1 MPQAT
6 TSSSRDNPNHH
17 KDDKIDKSQK
27 TLQDGR
33 LADLTAAYQASSD
46 FQSNNQD
53 EISKTSSKFASS
65 AEVKAIEEK
74 VKDFVSSSQVLMS
87 VLDDIRK
94 IHPVIDVVVLAFKAV
109 VTLELKRRDNDQKVL
124 VLQVKMQDMM
134 EIFVQLR
141 VIAPN
146 QKESNRGFTVE
157 ESLKKIC
164 FRIAE
169 DIWSCANL
177 CDSYSK
183 KRLLVK
189 LLKSPIYEGRLAGY
203 IQTFVERRTELHTVL
218 GMFTA
223 HKIHSTFSLLE
234 NNQEVLKSINNS
246 IQVIF
251 ERLRTQT
258 PIEKQIWKLI
268 ESKGGLEKCTEDE
281 SALTELV
288 KFDLYGPE
296 HSEEVGVKMNVP
308 PVPPVPSAMYP
319 GYSTYSSPGAAAV
332 LGLNPTPSTYQ
343 PQLQP
348 RTSTASQGFAAPMST
363 EMYYGSSLPVYNS
376 SPPPPLEK
384 HMKPVHSHRSY
395 SGNRRVSNSQPI
407 EYLHRPESPT
417 RYHSTFATRSS
428 APSQAWAGYAPAT
441 YEYSESRQRHRS
453 TTTQRTSSTHERFH
467 RGLELE
473 NEYRTSND
481 PGSRRDAE
489 QDPPGP
495 PAHEVNQL
503 KQELQLDVDD
513 DLKKNMTVFKRKL
526 DEQQRQLQQIENTV
540 INQGD
545 RVISVVREGPHD
557 RIHDPELRAIWK
569 EMGWKLGVPVQEF
582 VHTLHDYYVAQN
594 NDSAV
599 VDNYFTIMASPAPG
613 STADDQT
620 LALRAAFSAA
630 KQRAAEKWALKHIN
644 IKNIIP
650 LMEVFDGDASGFV
663 SVWEANQ
670 VASLRPKD
678 WSFLQWLA
686 YWAAGRHFTIW
697 QYRQKIGAIIL
708 QMFKSVEDL
717 IPTNRDIVNHYLLGL
732 WAVDQVLCQIVP
744 CTEPPDGILAE
755 KIASYTHTEEDIMEQ
770 KLKALNYE
778 IDGPDT
784 LGLIIG
790 DSQIERN
797 LLPLIYLLLKFHL
810 MIIRAGSRTVYDREE
825 LFTAEETL
833 SQIFDAI
840 FARVDTLYW
849 LFGSTIVDSPFLR
862 ESRLGAFAFGMY
874 SAVFRGIDPYYP
886 LALDYGITKEIAPLS
901 DIPDVPLKHRSPGII
916 EPADSTFHPF
926 TLNEYITGVEGF
938 WERLNCMV
946 TAASVHNVR
955 RLGHLQYTWDF
966 LLQPDAD
973 ISLKLGCL
981 ALLFLVLNV

>member
-1 MPQAT
+1 
-6 TSSSRDNPNHH
+6 
-17 KDDKIDKSQK
+17 
-27 TLQDGR
+27 
-33 LADLTAAYQASSD
+33 
-46 FQSNNQD
+46 
-53 EISKTSSKFASS
+53 
-65 AEVKAIEEK
+65 
-74 VKDFVSSSQVLMS
+74 MS
-87 VLDDIRK
+87 VLDDVRK
-94 IHPVIDVVVLAFKAV
+94 IHPVVDVVVLAFKAV

-146 QKESNRGFTVE
+146 QKESGRGFTVE

-164 FRIAE
+164 SRIAE

-281 SALTELV
+281 SVLTELV
-288 KFDLYGPE
+288 KFDLYGC
-296 HSEEVGVKMNVP
+296 VGDR
-308 PVPPVPSAMYP
+308 SWF
-319 GYSTYSSPGAAAV
+319 T
-332 LGLNPTPSTYQ
+332 
-343 PQLQP
+343 
-348 RTSTASQGFAAPMST
+348 TS
-363 EMYYGSSLPVYNS
+363 
-376 SPPPPLEK
+376 
-384 HMKPVHSHRSY
+384 
-395 SGNRRVSNSQPI
+395 
-407 EYLHRPESPT
+407 
-417 RYHSTFATRSS
+417 
-428 APSQAWAGYAPAT
+428 
-441 YEYSESRQRHRS
+441 
-453 TTTQRTSSTHERFH
+453 
-467 RGLELE
+467 
-473 NEYRTSND
+473 
-481 PGSRRDAE
+481 
-489 QDPPGP
+489 DPPGP

-513 DLKKNMTVFKRKL
+513 DLKKNMAVFKRKL

-540 INQGD
+540 ITQGD

-557 RIHDPELRAIWK
+557 RIYDPELRAIWK
-569 EMGWKLGVPVQEF
+569 EMARTRGHSSFYGWKLGVPVQEF
-582 VHTLHDYYVAQN
+582 VHTLHDYYIAQN

-599 VDNYFTIMASPAPG
+599 LDNYFTVPASPG

-650 LMEVFDGDASGFV
+650 LLEVFDGDASGFV

-697 QYRQKIGAIIL
+697 QYRQKIGTIIL

-717 IPTNRDIVNHYLLGL
+717 IPTNRDTVNHYLLGL
-732 WAVDQVLCQIVP
+732 WAVDQILCQIVP

-770 KLKALNYE
+770 KLRALNYE

-810 MIIRAGSRTVYDREE
+810 MIIRAGSRTVYDCEE
-825 LFTAEETL
+825 LSTAEETL

-840 FARVDTLYW
+840 FARVDTLYCQ
-849 LFGSTIVDSPFLR
+849 SS
-862 ESRLGAFAFGMY
+862 
-874 SAVFRGIDPYYP
+874 
-886 LALDYGITKEIAPLS
+886 
-901 DIPDVPLKHRSPGII
+901 
-916 EPADSTFHPF
+916 
-926 TLNEYITGVEGF
+926 
-938 WERLNCMV
+938 
-946 TAASVHNVR
+946 
-955 RLGHLQYTWDF
+955 
-966 LLQPDAD
+966 
-973 ISLKLGCL
+973 
-981 ALLFLVLNV
+981 

>member
-1 MPQAT
+1 
-6 TSSSRDNPNHH
+6 
-17 KDDKIDKSQK
+17 
-27 TLQDGR
+27 
-33 LADLTAAYQASSD
+33 
-46 FQSNNQD
+46 
-53 EISKTSSKFASS
+53 
-65 AEVKAIEEK
+65 
-74 VKDFVSSSQVLMS
+74 MS

-164 FRIAE
+164 SRIAE

-288 KFDLYGPE
+288 KFDLYGC
-296 HSEEVGVKMNVP
+296 VGD
-308 PVPPVPSAMYP
+308 
-319 GYSTYSSPGAAAV
+319 
-332 LGLNPTPSTYQ
+332 
-343 PQLQP
+343 
-348 RTSTASQGFAAPMST
+348 
-363 EMYYGSSLPVYNS
+363 
-376 SPPPPLEK
+376 
-384 HMKPVHSHRSY
+384 RS
-395 SGNRRVSNSQPI
+395 
-407 EYLHRPESPT
+407 
-417 RYHSTFATRSS
+417 
-428 APSQAWAGYAPAT
+428 W
-441 YEYSESRQRHRS
+441 
-453 TTTQRTSSTHERFH
+453 
-467 RGLELE
+467 
-473 NEYRTSND
+473 
-481 PGSRRDAE
+481 RDAE

-557 RIHDPELRAIWK
+557 RIHDPVSRCVIHR
-569 EMGWKLGVPVQEF
+569 MGWKLGVPVQEF

-613 STADDQT
+613 STADDQA

-840 FARVDTLYW
+840 FARVDTLYCQSSMN
-849 LFGSTIVDSPFLR
+849 FMKI
-862 ESRLGAFAFGMY
+862 
-874 SAVFRGIDPYYP
+874 
-886 LALDYGITKEIAPLS
+886 
-901 DIPDVPLKHRSPGII
+901 
-916 EPADSTFHPF
+916 
-926 TLNEYITGVEGF
+926 
-938 WERLNCMV
+938 
-946 TAASVHNVR
+946 
-955 RLGHLQYTWDF
+955 
-966 LLQPDAD
+966 
-973 ISLKLGCL
+973 
-981 ALLFLVLNV
+981 